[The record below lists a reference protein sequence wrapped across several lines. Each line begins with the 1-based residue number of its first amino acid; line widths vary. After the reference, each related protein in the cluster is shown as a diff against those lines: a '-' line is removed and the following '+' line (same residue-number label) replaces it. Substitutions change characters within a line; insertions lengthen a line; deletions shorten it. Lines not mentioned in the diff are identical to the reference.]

1 LPPPVAGSDSEAA
14 ARERQ
19 EKAIECINHCLAFAG
34 NLHRAAL
41 RCHYVLGYLLFEL
54 KTMHGNIRGASS
66 SSVVTFHE
74 FLKRGNLG
82 LSVRFVQTHIK
93 WYSLCSAMP
102 GLTDIAA
109 KGWTEVKLLMMNDVL
124 KTAVTQGAAQA
135 AHSRHGRA
143 LSAGPAGRSA
153 ADEPMADARAA
164 LPRRAEAR
172 PASVKGR
179 PSQPSPGD
187 KRSRADQVPQG
198 QRKKQKAESES
209 RFKMRAASPKEK
221 SSNADQQ
228 SDSDAEQQEDQ
239 EAVESHVEEEAASAA
254 LDAEQKSEEEED
266 QHDGEEEEEQEEDQQ
281 QEEEDQQEEE
291 EEKEKEIEEEDQ
303 LEEEEEED
311 QLVEEEE
318 EQEEEE

>member
-1 LPPPVAGSDSEAA
+1 
-14 ARERQ
+14 
-19 EKAIECINHCLAFAG
+19 
-34 NLHRAAL
+34 
-41 RCHYVLGYLLFEL
+41 
-54 KTMHGNIRGASS
+54 
-66 SSVVTFHE
+66 
-74 FLKRGNLG
+74 
-82 LSVRFVQTHIK
+82 
-93 WYSLCSAMP
+93 MP

-109 KGWTEVKLLMMNDVL
+109 KGWAEVKLLMMNDVL

-135 AHSRHGRA
+135 AHSRHGWA

-153 ADEPMADARAA
+153 AGEPMADARAA

-209 RFKMRAASPKEK
+209 RFKTRAASPEEK

-228 SDSDAEQQEDQ
+228 SDAEQQEDQ
-239 EAVESHVEEEAASAA
+239 EAVESHAEEEAASAA

-266 QHDGEEEEEQEEDQQ
+266 Q
-281 QEEEDQQEEE
+281 
-291 EEKEKEIEEEDQ
+291 
-303 LEEEEEED
+303 LEEE
-311 QLVEEEE
+311 EEEE
-318 EQEEEE
+318 EQEEEEYEEEEEEEE